1 MTPIFKNNGTGARC
15 RLLIILS
22 ALELTTSAHAATAT
36 ASFAVTATVQAT
48 CLISATAMA
57 FGTYTGVQADTTS
70 TISVTCTTSTP
81 YTVGLNA
88 GLATGATVTTRKM
101 VGPSAATLA
110 YSLSSDGPRAVNWG
124 MTVPTDTVA
133 GTGNGSAQALT
144 VYGRIAAAQFVAPG
158 AYSDTV
164 TATITY

>member
-1 MTPIFKNNGTGARC
+1 MISRLKYNVTRPAIFLPI
-15 RLLIILS
+15 IIA
-22 ALELTTSAHAATAT
+22 ALGLTTSAHAATAT

-48 CLISATAMA
+48 CLISATPMA

-81 YTVGLNA
+81 YTIGLNA
-88 GLATGATVTTRKM
+88 GLATGATVTTRRM
-101 VGPSAATLA
+101 TGPSAATLA
-110 YSLSSDGPRAVNWG
+110 YSLSSDAPRAVNWG

-133 GTGNGSAQALT
+133 GTGNGSAQSLT

-158 AYSDTV
+158 AYTDTV
-164 TATITY
+164 IATITY

>member
-1 MTPIFKNNGTGARC
+1 MTSSLKNHFTGPVFN
-15 RLLIILS
+15 ILMIVS
-22 ALELTTSAHAATAT
+22 ALGLTTSAHAATAT
-36 ASFAVTATVQAT
+36 ATFAVTATVQAT
-48 CLISATAMA
+48 CQISATPMA

-81 YTVGLNA
+81 YTIGLNA

-101 VGPSAATLA
+101 VGPLAATLA
-110 YSLSSDGPRAVNWG
+110 YSLASDAPRAVNWG

-158 AYSDTV
+158 AYADTV